1 MSYRWM
7 LVLSFVSL
15 PMLFAPRAALAQSEF
30 TGRLLLPIVLIE
42 PVRGAHGSHWS
53 SDLWIYNG
61 GTDVVRLDYECQITC
76 PGPIQLAP
84 GTAMRNLRVLKRF
97 ALPGGY
103 LRFSPASSV
112 LEVSLHVRDE
122 SRLLETWGTE
132 VPVVRDGEF
141 LAGIRSLVP
150 IPTGER
156 ERVHLR
162 FYTRDEG
169 MRADFRLRIFSLADR
184 AHANSEVRLLGERVL
199 SGIPAT
205 SIDPGYAELVLS
217 AGEFPMIPTAELVR
231 VEVEPLDP
239 NVRYWMF
246 AAITNNDTQQV
257 TLVTP

>member
-76 PGPIQLAP
+76 AGPIQLAP

-122 SRLLETWGTE
+122 SRLAKTWGTE
-132 VPVVRDGEF
+132 VPVIRDDDF
-141 LAGIRSLVP
+141 LSGKRSLIP

-169 MRADFRLRIFSLADR
+169 MRADFRLRIFSLTETSR
-184 AHANSEVRLLGERVL
+184 PNSEARLLGEKIL
-199 SGIPAT
+199 FGISAT
-205 SIDPGYAELVLS
+205 SVDPGYAELVLS
-217 AGEFPMIPTAELVR
+217 AAEFPMIPTADRLR
-231 VEVEPLDP
+231 IEVEPLDTA
-239 NVRYWMF
+239 VRYWMF